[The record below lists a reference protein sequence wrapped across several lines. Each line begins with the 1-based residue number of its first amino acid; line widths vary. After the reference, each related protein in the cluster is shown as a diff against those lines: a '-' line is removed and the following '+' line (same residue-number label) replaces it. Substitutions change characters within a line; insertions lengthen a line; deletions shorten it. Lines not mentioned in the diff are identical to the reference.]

1 MEKTEERNNLD
12 FLPDKE
18 FHIIFGRVSKTVN
31 LKGANTPEK
40 IDKKL
45 KHKIKAFNFAKKV
58 SKDLGI
64 KKTTLKRFEV
74 AKKNTQTLINSNF
87 AITTISH
94 ARRHPDELPALT
106 IVHGREKATEIK
118 LARSRK
124 LKRMLRIRRL
134 KRRN

>member
-1 MEKTEERNNLD
+1 MD

-18 FHIIFGRVSKTVN
+18 FHPIFRRVSKNVN

-40 IDKKL
+40 INKKL
-45 KHKIKAFNFAKKV
+45 GHKIKAYKFAKRV
-58 SKDLGI
+58 SKRLGI
-64 KKTTLKRFEV
+64 KKSTLRRFDV
-74 AKKNTQTLINSNF
+74 AKKNTQTLIDSNF
-87 AITTISH
+87 SVATISH
-94 ARRHPDELPALT
+94 ARRHPDEIPALT
-106 IVHGREKATEIK
+106 IAYGREKAIEIK